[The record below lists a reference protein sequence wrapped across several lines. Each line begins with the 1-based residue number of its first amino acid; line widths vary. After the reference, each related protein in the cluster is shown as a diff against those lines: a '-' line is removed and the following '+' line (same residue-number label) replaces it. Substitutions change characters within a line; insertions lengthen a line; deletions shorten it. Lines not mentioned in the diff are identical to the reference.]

1 MKSGNR
7 VATFM
12 IYVSL
17 ALNQGFLLSDYPG
30 VSFLVLK
37 AVSEVDLV
45 WYSQLKN
52 LQDFFNFR
60 QHFS

>member
-17 ALNQGFLLSDYPG
+17 ALNQRFLLNDDLCLSFILWFISDID
-30 VSFLVLK
+30 F
-37 AVSEVDLV
+37 V

-52 LQDFFNFR
+52 L
-60 QHFS
+60 